1 MVRSNKTAVVAHR
14 GASGY
19 APENTLAAFS
29 KAINMGADY
38 VELDVQLTLD
48 EKVVVIHDPT
58 LERTT
63 NFIGKVSDFTLAEL
77 TKADA
82 GSWFSESFRN
92 ERIPTLKQ
100 VLDVVKGHL
109 QLNIEIKNIDNNFTI
124 VNKVIDILNEKKFQ
138 NVFISSFSRD
148 VIELIKEIDPSI
160 QTGYLF
166 EYKLLK
172 HVFEGNWEFL
182 CASHLLVNRE
192 FFKKARD
199 YGKRLFVWTVNKN
212 HEMEKMIEV
221 GVDGIIT
228 NYPDILKKMLD

>member
-14 GASGY
+14 GASGF

-38 VELDVQLTLD
+38 VELDVQFTLD

-63 NFIGKVSDFTLAEL
+63 NFVGNVSDFTLTEL
-77 TKADA
+77 QKADA
-82 GSWFSESFRN
+82 GSWFSEDFSN
-92 ERIPTLKQ
+92 EKVPTLEQ
-100 VLDVVKGHL
+100 VLDLVSGRL
-109 QLNIEIKNIDNNFTI
+109 QLNVEIKNREEYSTI
-124 VNKVIDILNEKKFQ
+124 VDKVIHILKKNLFHD
-138 NVFISSFSRD
+138 VFISSFSRD
-148 VIELIKEIDPSI
+148 IIELVKEIDQSI

-166 EYKLLK
+166 EHKLLK
-172 HVFEGNWEFL
+172 HIYEGNWEFL

-192 FFKKARD
+192 FFNKARE

-212 HEMEKMIEV
+212 HEMEKMIEL